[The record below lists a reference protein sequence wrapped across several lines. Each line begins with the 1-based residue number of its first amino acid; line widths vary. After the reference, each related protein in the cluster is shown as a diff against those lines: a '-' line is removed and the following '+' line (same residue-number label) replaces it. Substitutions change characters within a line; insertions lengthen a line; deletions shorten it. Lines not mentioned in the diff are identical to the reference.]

1 MTPLADKIKSL
12 KETLNGVYV
21 KPSVEKVNSFCSA
34 LWTTP
39 HALDYLNITRGI
51 NKETIEN
58 FKLGYDSEKDAIS
71 IPVYKRGE
79 LINIRYRYI
88 NPEGKN
94 KYTQEKGCEV
104 WIYNEDGIAKGQ
116 SKGGVL
122 ITEGEF
128 DLMSCWQAG
137 FKNVISPASGKDS
150 YGVWLELLD
159 TIPKVYI
166 AYDNDKPGKK
176 ASIELAERVGSEK
189 SFEVLYPEG
198 IKDANEYFKDYTA
211 DDYKN
216 LIRNARPYYK
226 YKFSTVQ
233 DIIGSMREKND
244 VFLKLKTIP
253 FVEFEEDWMIILSGQ
268 SNIGK
273 CHGKGTEIL
282 MHDGSIKKVEDVVV
296 GDTLMGPDSM
306 PRKVLS
312 LARGIDDMYSVHER
326 NESYVVNSSHIL
338 SLSRLKHARN
348 GEKKEYKIEISV
360 ENFLK
365 KSDSYRFS
373 SRGWKTGV
381 SFKEK
386 SIEIDPYFLGVWL
399 GDGTSSTSQITTK
412 DNEII
417 DYVNNYC
424 FSLGLNVL
432 KRNQKNNKSITLNI
446 SGNGRTVGSN
456 HIINMFRKYNL
467 LNNKHIPFDF
477 KVNSEHNR
485 LQLLAGLIDTDGYLG
500 KTKRGET
507 YEIIQKSKQLSND
520 IVYLARSLGFRAVI
534 TEVNKGIASTGFVG
548 KYYRINITGDLKRIP
563 VRIGYKKSTFS
574 NKKKYLTSKIEIKS
588 IGRGDY
594 YGFTLDGDGLY
605 LLSSFTVT
613 HNTTMAMNVANELV
627 NKGIPT
633 LILPFERGIKS
644 VGKRFIQV
652 RNNKTQDE
660 FVSFSDE
667 EWDKLLRDTVELPL
681 YFSMPHNDEIKE
693 IVTRAKRIFNT
704 KVVIVDHL
712 NYLVRKSDNN
722 ENQETSRMLQEFK
735 SLAQEHNI
743 IFIIIHHIK
752 KPEGI
757 GTVARKPKME
767 DLKGSSSIYQ
777 DPEAVVMLS
786 APETGKI
793 EIDIVKNKGP
803 MGSKI
808 FDFNLATG
816 LIGEEAPLQSPLDDF

>member
-1 MTPLADKIKSL
+1 MPPLADKIKSI
-12 KETLNGVYV
+12 KETLNGAYV

-51 NKETIEN
+51 NKETIDN
-58 FKLGYDSEKDAIS
+58 FKLGYDIEKDAIS

-159 TIPKVYI
+159 SIPKVYI

-198 IKDANEYFKDYTA
+198 TKDANEYFKDYTA

-273 CHGKGTEIL
+273 
-282 MHDGSIKKVEDVVV
+282 
-296 GDTLMGPDSM
+296 
-306 PRKVLS
+306 
-312 LARGIDDMYSVHER
+312 
-326 NESYVVNSSHIL
+326 
-338 SLSRLKHARN
+338 
-348 GEKKEYKIEISV
+348 
-360 ENFLK
+360 
-365 KSDSYRFS
+365 
-373 SRGWKTGV
+373 
-381 SFKEK
+381 
-386 SIEIDPYFLGVWL
+386 
-399 GDGTSSTSQITTK
+399 
-412 DNEII
+412 
-417 DYVNNYC
+417 
-424 FSLGLNVL
+424 
-432 KRNQKNNKSITLNI
+432 
-446 SGNGRTVGSN
+446 
-456 HIINMFRKYNL
+456 
-467 LNNKHIPFDF
+467 
-477 KVNSEHNR
+477 
-485 LQLLAGLIDTDGYLG
+485 
-500 KTKRGET
+500 
-507 YEIIQKSKQLSND
+507 
-520 IVYLARSLGFRAVI
+520 
-534 TEVNKGIASTGFVG
+534 
-548 KYYRINITGDLKRIP
+548 
-563 VRIGYKKSTFS
+563 
-574 NKKKYLTSKIEIKS
+574 
-588 IGRGDY
+588 
-594 YGFTLDGDGLY
+594 
-605 LLSSFTVT
+605 
-613 HNTTMAMNVANELV
+613 TTMAMNVANELV
-627 NKGIPT
+627 TKGIPT
-633 LILPFERGIKS
+633 LVLPFERGIKS

-660 FVSFSDE
+660 FISFSDD
-667 EWDKLLRDTVELPL
+667 EWDKLLRDTIELPL

-735 SLAQEHNI
+735 SIAQENNI

-786 APETGKI
+786 SPEAGKI